1 MVTDRS
7 QGTITP
13 SSPYVFSSMKTL
25 SLADALERVDR
36 AFSIQAVLQDFDR
49 NVIPVYYRQSD
60 RGYRFYHSEA
70 GSLHMA
76 LNEDGQFNRQGY
88 YTQPRFVASQAAE
101 ISAQRLL
108 EVGCGKGFNSQFIA
122 QHHPQLQITG
132 IDITQSN
139 LDIAQRKAAQLS
151 NFTVGPGNFNA
162 IPHPD
167 QQFDLAFGI
176 ECLCYSLDNSQTLT
190 ELHRVL
196 APGGRLV
203 VFDAYRNPGFENFSS
218 DLQTATKLIEASM
231 AVQGGMNRI
240 DHWQTASEAVG
251 LRTLES
257 TDVTAATRPNI
268 DRFYRL
274 ATRYFSSN
282 DLIRRVTRWWQPYL
296 MRNAIVGLLSPMVLD
311 AGVLGYYRV
320 VAERPGDGRPST

>member
-1 MVTDRS
+1 V
-7 QGTITP
+7 
-13 SSPYVFSSMKTL
+13 V
-25 SLADALERVDR
+25 RV
-36 AFSIQAVLQDFDR
+36 
-49 NVIPVYYRQSD
+49 
-60 RGYRFYHSEA
+60 
-70 GSLHMA
+70 
-76 LNEDGQFNRQGY
+76 
-88 YTQPRFVASQAAE
+88 
-101 ISAQRLL
+101 
-108 EVGCGKGFNSQFIA
+108 FNSQFIA
-122 QHHPQLQITG
+122 PQHHPQLQITG

-139 LDIAQRKAAQLS
+139 LDISQRKAAQLS

-240 DHWQTASEAVG
+240 DHWQTASEAVS

-282 DLIRRVTRWWQPYL
+282 DLIRARHPLVAALPDAQRHRGVAEPDGV
-296 MRNAIVGLLSPMVLD
+296 RCRGVGLLPRRSRAPW
-311 AGVLGYYRV
+311 GW
-320 VAERPGDGRPST
+320 PSIHLIPKTLASDCH